1 MIKTFYTTALIYWF
15 VLNSLILHEIVFD
28 LSVTEVRSELYL
40 DNLTRLYMM
49 LRMLFHTLRTLRS
62 LILPGNSNKTGDSR
76 HKIYE
81 GASK

>member
-1 MIKTFYTTALIYWF
+1 MIKTFYATALIYWF

-40 DNLTRLYMM
+40 DNLTRFYMM

-62 LILPGNSNKTGDSR
+62 LISPGNSNKTGNSR
-76 HKIYE
+76 HMIYE
-81 GASK
+81 GA